1 MKIGNVKGNAAKG
14 KYLCGIQQLKT
25 MRATASYSY
34 PPRLT
39 ATALGPRDLV
49 HQIFFTHSV
58 LSHRSPS
65 VGLADTLS
73 GGSVASAMLVPR
85 HQSSIADCTR

>member
-49 HQIFFTHSV
+49 GKALCKVI
-58 LSHRSPS
+58 
-65 VGLADTLS
+65 D
-73 GGSVASAMLVPR
+73 GSDFLNGTFLGVPR
-85 HQSSIADCTR
+85 RLNHTEPSSEDGIIGQVT